1 MLVFSF
7 VEWDAVNDDNY
18 GNEHLLRVS
27 HGLDTKCI
35 VFIILLIL
43 IMI

>member
-35 VFIILLIL
+35 MFIILLIL
-43 IMI
+43 II